1 LFLIAVYLIINQKIT
16 IMKTFLKTISIVLI
30 ALFISSCSSST
41 DNNDA
46 GGGNN
51 INTTTNGTATFVLD
65 GVSNTLDCLAD
76 RSTNPDGCGKINVFL
91 YKSGQPSFTFYH
103 FPEDASGT
111 FTIGDGNTQ
120 RSCNQIYAYVSPAG
134 YFSKTITLT
143 KTAAKSFKYTG
154 TVYDPVTNVT
164 HSVSGEGSYKN

>member
-1 LFLIAVYLIINQKIT
+1 
-16 IMKTFLKTISIVLI
+16 MKTFLKTISIVLI

-41 DNNDA
+41 DDDDA

-51 INTTTNGTATFVLD
+51 INTTINGTATFVFD
-65 GVSNTLDCLAD
+65 GVSNTLDCFAN
-76 RSTNPDGCGKINVFL
+76 RRVNPNGCGKIDLIL
-91 YKSGQPSFTFYH
+91 YKSGQPSINFFH

-111 FTIGDGNTQ
+111 FSIGDGNTQ
-120 RSCNQIYAYVSPAG
+120 QVCNKIYAYVSPGG
-134 YFSKTITLT
+134 YFSKSITLT